1 MSVKDLVFGK
11 PGIESIAAGTTLAGA
26 ANGTGIDGQGFYA
39 VKHVMATGAITTDVV
54 VKLQDSPDNSVWT
67 DVVAAELV
75 GADSGVATVTFDE
88 ATQDN
93 TIKQLG
99 YLGSQR
105 YTRLAV
111 TGGAGDFSAVAIQ
124 ASNLATA
131 AANS

>member
-1 MSVKDLVFGK
+1 MVKDLVFGK
-11 PGIESIAAGTTLAGA
+11 PGLESIAAGTTLAGA
-26 ANGTGIDGQGFYA
+26 ENGSAIDGQGFYA
-39 VKHVMATGAITTDVV
+39 VKHVMSTGTIGTTVV
-54 VKLQDSPDNSVWT
+54 VKLQDSPDNSVWS

-75 GADSGVATVTFDE
+75 GADSGVNTVTFDE

-99 YLGSQR
+99 YLGLQR

-111 TGGAGDFSAVAIQ
+111 TAGAGDFSAVAIQ
-124 ASNLATA
+124 GSNLATA

>member
-1 MSVKDLVFGK
+1 MVKDLVFGK

-26 ANGTGIDGQGFYA
+26 VNGNGVDGQGFYA
-39 VKHVMATGAITTDVV
+39 VKHVMSTGAITTSVV
-54 VKLQDSPDNSVWT
+54 VKLQDSPDDSVFT
-67 DVVAAELV
+67 DVVASEVV
-75 GADSGVATVTFDE
+75 GADAGVNTVTFDQ

-93 TIKQLG
+93 TVRQLG
-99 YLGSQR
+99 YLGLQR

-111 TGGAGDFSAVAIQ
+111 TAGVGDFAAVALQ